1 MKGPS
6 DHGERAVAQAAD
18 RARPAPDANGA
29 PSRFVVGIDLG
40 TTNSALAYVDTA
52 GLEGGAGVAEIRT
65 LDVPQVTSP
74 GTLEPRP
81 LLPSFLYL
89 ASAEELASD
98 TFRLPWG
105 APPDGVVVGALAAR
119 RAAEAPDRVV
129 SSAKSWLC
137 NPRID
142 RTAAILPWVPDTG
155 AAGDDAA
162 ESTVPRCSPLGA
174 STAYLAH
181 LREAWNHAF
190 AADDVAARLEHQ
202 EIYLT
207 VPASFDAVARELT
220 VRAAAD
226 AGFARVHL
234 LEEPQAALYA
244 WVEGVGDAWRR
255 DLYVGDVLLVCDVG
269 GGTTD
274 FSVVL
279 ADEEDGR
286 LALRRVAVGDHLL
299 LGGDNMDLA
308 LAFAVR
314 ERLARDGKRLDAWQF
329 RGLVLACREAK
340 ERLLGSE
347 PPDKVPLVILGR
359 GKKLVGGTIRAELGR
374 DEVNALLLDGF
385 LPVVDADVRAT
396 TSADAGLSE
405 LGLPFAADAAIT
417 RHLATF
423 LASHRAVA
431 GGDEDAADADGPIQ
445 PTALLFNGGVMQATA
460 LQQRVADVVGTWAR
474 AAKAPAPRILPGS
487 DLTHAVA
494 RGAAYYGLARRGRGV
509 RIRGG
514 TARSYYVGV
523 ASAMPAVPGQ
533 PPPVKALCVVPFGVE
548 EGTELAVPRAEFG
561 LLVGDQARFR
571 FFASSTRSEDAV
583 GLILDEWDTADLEE
597 LTPLS
602 ARLDGATSGRVPVR
616 LTAHVTEIGTLE
628 LWFVAREG
636 GQRWKLEF
644 TVRGTGAAS

>member
-1 MKGPS
+1 MSSTTPG
-6 DHGERAVAQAAD
+6 DD
-18 RARPAPDANGA
+18 A

-40 TTNSALAYVDTA
+40 TTNSALAYVDTD
-52 GLEGGAGVAEIRT
+52 GLDERATGAAIRT
-65 LDVPQVTSP
+65 LDVPQVTAS
-74 GTLEPRP
+74 GTIEPRP

-89 ASAEELASD
+89 ATAEELAGGG
-98 TFRLPWG
+98 FALPWG
-105 APPDGVVVGALAAR
+105 TPPDGRVAGAIAAK

-137 NPRID
+137 NERID
-142 RTAAILPWVPDTG
+142 RTAPILPWIPDTG
-155 AAGDDAA
+155 VVAEAGD
-162 ESTVPRCSPLGA
+162 VPRVSPLDA

-181 LREAWNHAF
+181 LRDAWNAAM
-190 AADDVAARLEHQ
+190 AADDPSLRLEQ
-202 EIYLT
+202 QDIFLT
-207 VPASFDAVARELT
+207 VPASFDAVARDLT
-220 VRAAAD
+220 VRAATE

-244 WVEGVGDAWRR
+244 WVHGVGDDWRR
-255 DLYVGDVLLVCDVG
+255 DLQVGDVLLVCDVG

-279 ADEEDGR
+279 VEEEEGR

-314 ERLARDGKRLDAWQF
+314 DRLAGEGKRIDAWQF

-340 ERLLGSE
+340 ERLLGDD
-347 PPDKVPLVILGR
+347 PPESMPLSILGR
-359 GKKLVGGTIRAELGR
+359 GKKLIGGTIRAELKR
-374 DEVNALLLDGF
+374 DDVDALLLDGF
-385 LPVVDADVRAT
+385 LPVVDASARAAT
-396 TSADAGLSE
+396 VAESGLSE
-405 LGLPFAADAAIT
+405 IGLPFAADAAIT

-423 LASHRAVA
+423 LSSHRAVA
-431 GGDEDAADADGPIQ
+431 SGDDADASVADGLIH
-445 PTALLFNGGVMQATA
+445 PTALLFNGGVMQASA
-460 LQQRVADVVGTWAR
+460 MQRRVADVLGAWAR
-474 AAKAPAPRILPGS
+474 AAKVAEPRILPGS

-494 RGAAYYGLARRGRGV
+494 RGAAYFGIARRGRGV

-548 EGTELAVPRAEFG
+548 EGTELAVPGAEFG
-561 LLVGDQARFR
+561 LLVGQQARFR
-571 FFASSTRSEDAV
+571 FFASSTRSEDPV
-583 GLILDEWDTADLEE
+583 GLVLDEWDTSELEE
-597 LTPLS
+597 LAPLG
-602 ARLDGATSGRVPVR
+602 ARLDGSASGRVPVR
-616 LTAHVTEIGTLE
+616 LSANVTEIGTLE

-636 GQRWKLEF
+636 GERWKLEF
-644 TVRGTGAAS
+644 TVRGTGSAS

>member
-1 MKGPS
+1 MK
-6 DHGERAVAQAAD
+6 QAND
-18 RARPAPDANGA
+18 EDAAA

-52 GLEGGAGVAEIRT
+52 QLDDRGSGAAIQT
-65 LDVPQVTSP
+65 LDVAQVTAP

-89 ASAEELASD
+89 ATAEELA
-98 TFRLPWG
+98 TGGYALPWG
-105 APPDGVVVGALAAR
+105 APPDGRVAGALASR

-137 NPRID
+137 NERID
-142 RTAAILPWVPDTG
+142 RTAAILPWIPDTG
-155 AAGDDAA
+155 VTSVDGETNEVA
-162 ESTVPRCSPLGA
+162 RCSPLGA

-181 LREAWNHAF
+181 LRDAWNHTV
-190 AADDVAARLEHQ
+190 AADDPALRLEQQ
-202 EIYLT
+202 EIFLT
-207 VPASFDAVARELT
+207 VPASFDAVARDLT
-220 VRAAAD
+220 VRAAND
-226 AGFARVHL
+226 AGFKRVHL

-244 WVEGVGDAWRR
+244 WVHAAGEDWRN
-255 DLYVGDVLLVCDVG
+255 DLQVGDVLLVCDVG

-279 ADEEDGR
+279 VHEEEGR
-286 LALRRVAVGDHLL
+286 LALQRVAVGDHLL

-314 ERLARDGKRLDAWQF
+314 DRLARDGKRIDAWQF

-340 ERLLGSE
+340 ERLLGDD
-347 PPDKVPLVILGR
+347 PPDSMPLSILGR
-359 GKKLVGGTIRAELGR
+359 GKKLIGGTIRAELTR
-374 DEVNALLLDGF
+374 AEVDALLLDGF
-385 LPVVDADVRAT
+385 LPVVDAAARAAT
-396 TSADAGLSE
+396 AAESGLSE

-423 LASHRAVA
+423 LSSHRAVA
-431 GGDEDAADADGPIQ
+431 AGDEADEAAAPDGLIH
-445 PTALLFNGGVMQATA
+445 PTALLFNGGVMQAA
-460 LQQRVADVVGTWAR
+460 AMQRRVADVLGAWAR
-474 AAKAPAPRILPGS
+474 DAKTAEPRILPGS

-494 RGAAYYGLARRGRGV
+494 RGAAYFGIARRGRGV

-548 EGTELAVPRAEFG
+548 EGTELAVPGAEFG
-561 LLVGDQARFR
+561 LLVGQQARFR
-571 FFASSTRSEDAV
+571 FFASSTRGEDPV
-583 GLILDEWDTADLEE
+583 GLVLDEWDTGDLDE
-597 LTPLS
+597 LAPLS
-602 ARLDGATSGRVPVR
+602 ARLDGSASGRVPVR
-616 LTAHVTEIGTLE
+616 LSAHVTEIGTLE

-636 GQRWKLEF
+636 GERWKLEF
-644 TVRGTGAAS
+644 TVRGTGSAS

>member
-1 MKGPS
+1 MKDTAP
-6 DHGERAVAQAAD
+6 V
-18 RARPAPDANGA
+18 PAEVG
-29 PSRFVVGIDLG
+29 RYVVGIDLG
-40 TTNSALAYVDTA
+40 TTNCALAYVDTTEA
-52 GLEGGAGVAEIRT
+52 DERGQGGAIRV
-65 LDVPQVTSP
+65 LAVPQVTTP

-89 ASAEELASD
+89 APAEELAGEG
-98 TFRLPWG
+98 FALPWG
-105 APPDGVVVGALAAR
+105 APPDGAVVGTLAAK

-137 NPRID
+137 NPRVD
-142 RTAAILPWVPDTG
+142 RTAAILPWAPETG
-155 AAGDDAA
+155 AGPDEDTAA
-162 ESTVPRCSPLGA
+162 TPRISPLAA

-181 LREAWNHAF
+181 LRDAWNHT
-190 AADDVAARLEHQ
+190 VAAGDADLALEKQ
-202 EIYLT
+202 EIFLT

-244 WVEGVGDAWRR
+244 WVEAAGDDWRR
-255 DLYVGDVLLVCDVG
+255 DLHVGDVLLVCDVG

-279 ADEEDGR
+279 VDEEEGR
-286 LALRRVAVGDHLL
+286 LALSRVAVGDHLL

-308 LAFAVR
+308 LAFGVR

-329 RGLVLACREAK
+329 RGLVLACRDAK
-340 ERLLGSE
+340 ERLLGTE

-359 GKKLVGGTIRAELGR
+359 GKKLIGATIRTELTR
-374 DEVNALLLDGF
+374 DEVQSLLLDGF
-385 LPVVDADVRAT
+385 LPEVDASARASV
-396 TSADAGLSE
+396 SADAGLSE
-405 LGLPFAADAAIT
+405 LGLPFAADPAIT

-423 LASHRAVA
+423 LSTHRTVA
-431 GGDEDAADADGPIQ
+431 GDDASGADAGGPIH
-445 PTALLFNGGVMQATA
+445 PTALLFNGGVMQADA
-460 LQQRVADVVGTWAR
+460 LQRRIATVLGSWAKDAGT
-474 AAKAPAPRILPGS
+474 PAPRILPGS
-487 DLTHAVA
+487 DLSHAVA

-548 EGTELAVPRAEFG
+548 EGTEIAVPRAEFG

-571 FFASSTRSEDAV
+571 FFASSTRGDDTA
-583 GLILDEWDTADLEE
+583 GLVLDEWDTADLDE
-597 LTPLS
+597 LTPLT
-602 ARLDGATSGRVPVR
+602 ARLDGTASGRVPVR
-616 LTAHVTEIGTLE
+616 LSAHVTEIGTLE
-628 LWFVAREG
+628 LWFVARDGDE
-636 GQRWKLEF
+636 RWKLEF
-644 TVRGTGAAS
+644 TVREAGSAS

>member
-1 MKGPS
+1 MSRTAPE
-6 DHGERAVAQAAD
+6 DEAA
-18 RARPAPDANGA
+18 PG
-29 PSRFVVGIDLG
+29 RFVVGIDLG
-40 TTNSALAYVDTA
+40 TTNSALAYVDT
-52 GLEGGAGVAEIRT
+52 LELDDRASGATIRT
-65 LDVPQVTSP
+65 LDVPQVTAP

-89 ASAEELASD
+89 ATSEELASGG
-98 TFRLPWG
+98 FALPWG
-105 APPDGVVVGALAAR
+105 APPEGRVAGALAAK

-137 NPRID
+137 NERID
-142 RTAAILPWVPDTG
+142 RTAPLLPWIPEAG
-155 AAGDDAA
+155 AVA
-162 ESTVPRCSPLGA
+162 EPGGADVPRVSPLAA

-181 LREAWNHAF
+181 LRDAWNAAL
-190 AADDVAARLEHQ
+190 AADDAALRLEHQ
-202 EIYLT
+202 DIYLT

-220 VRAAAD
+220 VRAASD
-226 AGFARVHL
+226 AGFTRVHL

-244 WVEGVGDAWRR
+244 WVHGAGEAWREN
-255 DLYVGDVLLVCDVG
+255 LQVGDVLLVCDVG

-279 ADEEDGR
+279 VDEDDGR

-314 ERLARDGKRLDAWQF
+314 DRLARDGKRIDAWQF

-340 ERLLGSE
+340 ERLLGDD
-347 PPDKVPLVILGR
+347 PPDSMPLSILGR
-359 GKKLVGGTIRAELGR
+359 GKKLIGGTLRAELKR
-374 DEVNALLLDGF
+374 EEVDALLLDGF
-385 LPVVDADVRAT
+385 LPVVDASARAAT
-396 TSADAGLSE
+396 AAESGLSE

-423 LASHRAVA
+423 LSAHRAVA
-431 GGDEDAADADGPIQ
+431 AAEGDGAPAAEDGLIH
-445 PTALLFNGGVMQATA
+445 PTALLFNGGVMQAGA
-460 LQQRVADVVGTWAR
+460 MQRRVADVLGAWAH
-474 AAKAPAPRILPGS
+474 AAQVAAPRILPGS

-494 RGAAYYGLARRGRGV
+494 RGAAYFGIARRGRGV

-514 TARSYYVGV
+514 TARSYYVGI

-548 EGTELAVPRAEFG
+548 EGTELAVPGAEFG
-561 LLVGDQARFR
+561 LLVGQQARFR
-571 FFASSTRSEDAV
+571 FFASSTRGEDQV
-583 GLILDEWDTADLEE
+583 GLVLDEWDTEELEE
-597 LTPLS
+597 MAPLT
-602 ARLDGATSGRVPVR
+602 ARLDGSASGRVPVR
-616 LTAHVTEIGTLE
+616 LSAHVTEIGTLE

-636 GQRWKLEF
+636 GERWKLEF
-644 TVRGTGAAS
+644 TVRGTGSAS

>member
-1 MKGPS
+1 MS
-6 DHGERAVAQAAD
+6 ST
-18 RARPAPDANGA
+18 AREKDLG

-40 TTNSALAYVDTA
+40 TTNSALAFVDTA
-52 GLEGGAGVAEIRT
+52 TLDDRGAGATIQT
-65 LDVPQVTSP
+65 LDVPQVTAP

-89 ASAEELASD
+89 ASAEELGSGGFA
-98 TFRLPWG
+98 LPWG
-105 APPDGVVVGALAAR
+105 APPEGRVAGTLAAR

-137 NPRID
+137 NERID
-142 RTAAILPWVPDTG
+142 RTAPILPWVPDGGIATEE
-155 AAGDDAA
+155 A
-162 ESTVPRCSPLGA
+162 STEVARVSPLAA

-181 LREAWNHAF
+181 LRDAWNAAM
-190 AADDVAARLEHQ
+190 AADDPSLRLEQ
-202 EIYLT
+202 QDIFLT

-220 VRAAAD
+220 VRAASE

-244 WVEGVGDAWRR
+244 WVHGAGEGWRE
-255 DLYVGDVLLVCDVG
+255 DLRIGDVLLVCDVG

-279 ADEEDGR
+279 VDEEDGR

-314 ERLARDGKRLDAWQF
+314 ERLARDGKRIDAWQF

-340 ERLLGSE
+340 ERLLGAD
-347 PPDKVPLVILGR
+347 PPDSVPLSILGR
-359 GKKLVGGTIRAELGR
+359 GKKLIGGTLRAELKR
-374 DEVNALLLDGF
+374 EEVDALLLDGF
-385 LPVVDADVRAT
+385 LPVVDASARAAT
-396 TSADAGLSE
+396 VAESGLSE

-423 LASHRAVA
+423 LSSHRAVA
-431 GGDEDAADADGPIQ
+431 EGDDAAPAADDGLIH
-445 PTALLFNGGVMQATA
+445 PTALLFNGGVMQARA
-460 LQQRVADVVGTWAR
+460 MQRRVADVLGAWAR
-474 AAKAPAPRILPGS
+474 AAKVAEPRILPGS

-494 RGAAYYGLARRGRGV
+494 RGAAYFGLARRGRGV

-533 PPPVKALCVVPFGVE
+533 PPPVKALCVVPFGIE
-548 EGTELAVPRAEFG
+548 EGTELAVPGAEFG
-561 LLVGDQARFR
+561 LLVGQQARFR
-571 FFASSTRSEDAV
+571 FFASSTRGDDPV
-583 GLILDEWDTADLEE
+583 GLVLDEWDTAELEE
-597 LTPLS
+597 LAPLS
-602 ARLDGATSGRVPVR
+602 ARLDGSASGRVPVR
-616 LTAHVTEIGTLE
+616 LSAHVTEIGTLE

-636 GQRWKLEF
+636 GERWKLEF
-644 TVRGTGAAS
+644 TVRGTGSAS

>member
-1 MKGPS
+1 MTVSSREESS
-6 DHGERAVAQAAD
+6 DASSAS
-18 RARPAPDANGA
+18 
-29 PSRFVVGIDLG
+29 SRYVVGIDLG
-40 TTNSALAYVDTA
+40 TTNCALAYVDTS
-52 GLEGGAGVAEIRT
+52 GLGEGASTAEIRT
-65 LDVPQVTSP
+65 LDVPQVTAP

-89 ASAEELASD
+89 ATAEELAGEG
-98 TFRLPWG
+98 FALPWG
-105 APPDGVVVGALAAR
+105 PPPGGVVAGALAAR

-137 NPRID
+137 NPRVD
-142 RTAAILPWVPDTG
+142 RTAAILPWIPETG
-155 AAGDDAA
+155 TNADDSAVA
-162 ESTVPRCSPLGA
+162 RCSPLA
-174 STAYLAH
+174 AATAYLVH
-181 LREAWNHAF
+181 LRDGWNHVMAGGDR
-190 AADDVAARLEHQ
+190 ALRLEQQ
-202 EIYLT
+202 EIFLT
-207 VPASFDAVARELT
+207 VPASFDAVARDLT

-244 WVEGVGDAWRR
+244 WVEGAGDGWRK
-255 DLYVGDVLLVCDVG
+255 DLRVGDVLLVCDVG

-314 ERLARDGKRLDAWQF
+314 ERLGRDGKRLDAWQF

-340 ERLLGSE
+340 ERLLASE
-347 PPDKVPLVILGR
+347 PPDSVPLVILGR
-359 GKKLVGGTIRAELGR
+359 GKKLIGGTIRAELGR
-374 DEVNALLLDGF
+374 DEVNTLLLDGF
-385 LPVVDADVRAT
+385 LPVVDAGARAT
-396 TSADAGLSE
+396 TTAEAGLSE

-423 LASHRAVA
+423 LSSHRTVA
-431 GGDEDAADADGPIQ
+431 GGEESGAADDDGLIH
-445 PTALLFNGGVMQATA
+445 PTALLFNGGVMQASA
-460 LQQRVADVVGTWAR
+460 LQHRIADVIGGWARVAGV
-474 AAKAPAPRILPGS
+474 PAPRVLPGS

-533 PPPVKALCVVPFGVE
+533 PPPVKALCVVPFGIE
-548 EGTELAVPRAEFG
+548 EGTELAVPGAEFG

-571 FFASSTRSEDAV
+571 FFASSKRGEDAV
-583 GLILDEWDTADLEE
+583 GLVIDEWDTAE
-597 LTPLS
+597 LDELAPLT
-602 ARLDGATSGRVPVR
+602 ARLDGEAIGRVPVR
-616 LTAHVTEIGTLE
+616 LSAHVTEIGTLE

-644 TVRGTGAAS
+644 TVREAGTAS